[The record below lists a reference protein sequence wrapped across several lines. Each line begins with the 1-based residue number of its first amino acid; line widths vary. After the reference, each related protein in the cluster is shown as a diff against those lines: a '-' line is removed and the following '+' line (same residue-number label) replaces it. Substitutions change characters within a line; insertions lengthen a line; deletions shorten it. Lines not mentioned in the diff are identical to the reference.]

1 MEKKIRYTLGKE
13 ERLKSRKAIEELFAS
28 GKSFSLFPFK
38 IIYQKNLA
46 GEEQITNNKLQT
58 TNHKPQTCLSGRQA
72 TNYKPLQTA
81 FSVSKK
87 YFKKATGRNRVKRL
101 MREAYRLQKNDLQNC
116 LRQSNKSLLIFII
129 YLGNELP
136 DYDLIYTKME
146 SVLKRLKKIII
157 ENPAN

>member
-1 MEKKIRYTLGKE
+1 MI
-13 ERLKSRKAIEELFAS
+13 KAIEELFAS

-46 GEEQITNNKLQT
+46 GEEQITNHKSQT
-58 TNHKPQTCLSGRQA
+58 TNNKQQT

-87 YFKKATGRNRVKRL
+87 YFKKATDRNRVKRL

-136 DYDLIYTKME
+136 DYDLICTKME
-146 SVLKRLKKIII
+146 SVLKRL
-157 ENPAN
+157 

>member
-46 GEEQITNNKLQT
+46 GEPQT
-58 TNHKPQTCLSGRQA
+58 TK
-72 TNYKPLQTA
+72 YKPLQTA

-87 YFKKATGRNRVKRL
+87 YFKKATDRNRVKRL
-101 MREAYRLQKNDLQNC
+101 MREAYRLQKNDLQIS
-116 LRQSNKSLLIFII
+116 LQQSNKSLVVFII

-136 DYDLIYTKME
+136 DYKIVMDKMKA
-146 SVLKRLKKIII
+146 VLTRLKKITDEETIATI
-157 ENPAN
+157 